1 MAHSSNAQKKEN
13 FMLSRRT
20 LLRGSGLALLPLL
33 HSLMPRSAR
42 ADVVA
47 PLRFVGM
54 YGPNGIVPALW
65 RPTTFGSTFDLPFS
79 LAPLASV
86 RQHVSVI
93 SNLQLG
99 DDNNMG
105 SHDGG
110 LKVFLT
116 ASRLDGASSIDQVIG
131 RLSESS
137 VKLATLNLGLENNGY
152 YWPPQIVANSQGYY
166 QAPNGEDRQDRCNS
180 AQCVVSVSK
189 GSAQANVYHPQVAF
203 ERLFGSG
210 GNGNGGSADG
220 GVSPAVLKEAAR
232 RRRVVDAVKGHAAA
246 LKSRIST
253 DDRLRVEEYL
263 EGVRRIEVEL
273 DKMTASS
280 SGSTSTSCDRTTP
293 VSLIPVDREKYAKL
307 MCDLIVRG
315 FQCDATR
322 AATYMLGQG
331 TSPMSFTV
339 DGVAYSHHGDASHH
353 GTDAAKTHA
362 KGVIDAWQVSIFAYL
377 VDQLA
382 KVTDADGTPLIKR
395 AALYYGSDVADSDLH
410 DSMNMPVLLAG
421 SLGGALNPGRHID
434 GQHKHVGDAFVTIL
448 SAFGVT
454 GKFGEFGVTSLSGL

>member
-1 MAHSSNAQKKEN
+1 
-13 FMLSRRT
+13 MLSRRT

-65 RPTTFGSTFDLPFS
+65 RPTSFGSTFDLPLS
-79 LAPLASV
+79 LAPLAPV

-116 ASRLDGASSIDQVIG
+116 ASRLDGASSINQVIG

-210 GNGNGGSADG
+210 GSGNGGSTDA

-280 SGSTSTSCDRTTP
+280 DSSSISTSCESVHTGLADPRGPRQVRQAHVRPHCSRLP
-293 VSLIPVDREKYAKL
+293 VRRHARRHLHAGPRHEPDV
-307 MCDLIVRG
+307 
-315 FQCDATR
+315 FQGR
-322 AATYMLGQG
+322 
-331 TSPMSFTV
+331 
-339 DGVAYSHHGDASHH
+339 
-353 GTDAAKTHA
+353 
-362 KGVIDAWQVSIFAYL
+362 
-377 VDQLA
+377 
-382 KVTDADGTPLIKR
+382 R
-395 AALYYGSDVADSDLH
+395 RR
-410 DSMNMPVLLAG
+410 LLAPRRRLAPRDG
-421 SLGGALNPGRHID
+421 RGQDAREGRDRRLAGGHLRLPRRPARQGDRRRRHTAHQAGGALLRERCRRRRISTTP
-434 GQHKHVGDAFVTIL
+434 
-448 SAFGVT
+448 
-454 GKFGEFGVTSLSGL
+454 